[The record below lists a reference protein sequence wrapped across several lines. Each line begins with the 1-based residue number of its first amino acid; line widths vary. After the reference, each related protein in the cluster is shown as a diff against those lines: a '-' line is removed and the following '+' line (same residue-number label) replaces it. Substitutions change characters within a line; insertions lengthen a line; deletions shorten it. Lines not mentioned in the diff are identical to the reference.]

1 VHIDAD
7 QLTTHDFA
15 RHWIAKWSPEVDDP
29 EPDYDHMLFD
39 RDIEPSKWLAAVAVT
54 LELIPPEDD
63 EPNNLLGN
71 LAAGP
76 LEDLLAYHGSEMIDE
91 LELLARRNPDFSYLL
106 GGVWQNLMSDD
117 VWKRVQA
124 AASRRW

>member
-1 VHIDAD
+1 MPIDPD
-7 QLTTHDFA
+7 QLTTHDIA
-15 RHWIAKWSPEVDDP
+15 RHWIAKWSLEVDDP

-63 EPNNLLGN
+63 DPDNLLGN

-91 LELLARRNPDFSYLL
+91 VELLARRNPDFSYLL